1 MSSTTILEN
10 SSNVYAYRATLNAS
24 TAVPLGE
31 STADLTELMLQ
42 ADLDNT
48 EIVKVGSAGVQC
60 YQLEPGDV
68 LNAPVRNPALLYG
81 ISVSGTQYVN
91 LIGRFGV

>member
-1 MSSTTILEN
+1 MSTTILEN
-10 SSNVYAYRATLNAS
+10 SSKIYAVRTALNAS
-24 TAVPLGE
+24 TAVSLGSPTE
-31 STADLTELMLQ
+31 DLTELMLQ

-48 EIVKVGSAGVQC
+48 EIVKIGSDSVQC

-91 LIGRFGV
+91 LIGRYGV